1 MMHVHIKHKK
11 EVDDEEKEEENVVF
25 IEPHTYTTSVVSSL
39 VVVVVVISVS
49 LALFRS
55 LYYGLIAIHTYKH
68 MQYLF
73 FVETHYRG
81 VFRSCRR
88 NGHPS
93 YALQPLKFRKISF
106 S

>member
-1 MMHVHIKHKK
+1 MHVPVKHKK

-39 VVVVVVISVS
+39 VVVVISVS

>member
-1 MMHVHIKHKK
+1 MHVSVKHKK

-39 VVVVVVISVS
+39 VVVVVISVS

-81 VFRSCRR
+81 VFRSCCR
-88 NGHPS
+88 NGYPS
-93 YALQPLKFRKISF
+93 YALQPLKFRKIYF

>member
-1 MMHVHIKHKK
+1 MHVPVKHKK

-39 VVVVVVISVS
+39 VVVVVISVS

-93 YALQPLKFRKISF
+93 YALQPLKFRKIYF

>member
-1 MMHVHIKHKK
+1 MHVPVKHKK

-39 VVVVVVISVS
+39 VVVVISVS

-81 VFRSCRR
+81 VFRSCCR
-88 NGHPS
+88 NGYPS
-93 YALQPLKFRKISF
+93 YALQPLKFRKIYF

>member
-1 MMHVHIKHKK
+1 MHVPVKHKK

-25 IEPHTYTTSVVSSL
+25 IEPHTYTTSVVSYL
-39 VVVVVVISVS
+39 VVVVISVS

-93 YALQPLKFRKISF
+93 YALQPLKFRKIYF

>member
-1 MMHVHIKHKK
+1 MHVSVKHKK

-39 VVVVVVISVS
+39 VVVVISVS